1 MEHFFGI
8 HTFTNQNPFFPSV
21 LKFLIIFLFQY
32 SICKVFQ
39 DGGKDSVLWSM
50 MFLVL
55 GGIQFLANAVQV
67 SFTLTLKALIVKLYI
82 DYKFKLVLVTL
93 ILSNWFNFYLFTR

>member
-1 MEHFFGI
+1 MEYTHLQI
-8 HTFTNQNPFFPSV
+8 KS
-21 LKFLIIFLFQY
+21 FLFLCVEISNDFLFQY
-32 SICKVFQ
+32 SICQVFQ

-67 SFTLTLKALIVKLYI
+67 SFTLTLKASIVKLYI
-82 DYKFKLVLVTL
+82 NYKFKLVLVTL